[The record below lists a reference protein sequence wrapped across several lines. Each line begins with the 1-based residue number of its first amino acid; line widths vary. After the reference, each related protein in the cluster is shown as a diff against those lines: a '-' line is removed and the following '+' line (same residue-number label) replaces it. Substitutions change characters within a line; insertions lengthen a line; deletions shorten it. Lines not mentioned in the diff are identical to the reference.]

1 LAIKELLHGLDNLI
15 LDLLG
20 DKVKFLGELA
30 EHIDDKLAEENNTG
44 VLILIIPE
52 LLEQIPT

>member
-1 LAIKELLHGLDNLI
+1 MAFIELLHGLDNLI

-20 DKVKFLGELA
+20 DKVKFLGELSQ
-30 EHIDDKLAEENNTG
+30 HIDYKLAEENNAG

-52 LLEQIPT
+52 FLEQIPT

>member
-1 LAIKELLHGLDNLI
+1 MAIKELLHGLDNLI

-20 DKVKFLGELA
+20 DKVKFLGELSQ
-30 EHIDDKLAEENNTG
+30 HIDDKLAEENNTG